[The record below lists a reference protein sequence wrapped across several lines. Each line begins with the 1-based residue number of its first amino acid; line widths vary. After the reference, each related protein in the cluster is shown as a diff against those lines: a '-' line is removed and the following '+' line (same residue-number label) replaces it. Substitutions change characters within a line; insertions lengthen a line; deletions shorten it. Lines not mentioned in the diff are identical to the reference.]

1 MANEVKT
8 EITYDFNK
16 KDKTVDGEEEENKI
30 NIFGYDFVKNNKDF
44 CKMIIN
50 DNDYELAEKFD
61 IKDNNNNNILK
72 IKLKRV
78 EKITNFRG
86 MFMNCSS
93 LITLPDFSTWPINN
107 ITDMNH
113 MFSNCKSLT
122 SIPDISNWTTND
134 VTDMNNMFRNCSS
147 LTSIPDISKWNTS
160 NVTDMSNMF
169 CYCTSLSSL
178 PDISGWN
185 TEKVSN
191 MSYMFWKCSGLT
203 SLPDISGWHTEKVT
217 NMSHMFC
224 SCSSLVGLPDIS
236 KWNTQN
242 VTDFS
247 YMFSYCYSLLILPK
261 TNKWITTNEADR
273 SNMTHGCSESASALK
288 IYIKTMRGETID
300 IACKMDESI
309 SSIKEKLEKLKN
321 IPLAKQ
327 KLFYDS
333 RELEDSKS
341 LTDYNIEENM
351 NIHLVANMN

>member
-1 MANEVKT
+1 M
-8 EITYDFNK
+8 F
-16 KDKTVDGEEEENKI
+16 
-30 NIFGYDFVKNNKDF
+30 FG
-44 CKMIIN
+44 
-50 DNDYELAEKFD
+50 
-61 IKDNNNNNILK
+61 
-72 IKLKRV
+72 
-78 EKITNFRG
+78 
-86 MFMNCSS
+86 
-93 LITLPDFSTWPINN
+93 
-107 ITDMNH
+107 
-113 MFSNCKSLT
+113 
-122 SIPDISNWTTND
+122 
-134 VTDMNNMFRNCSS
+134 
-147 LTSIPDISKWNTS
+147 
-160 NVTDMSNMF
+160 
-169 CYCTSLSSL
+169 CTSL
-178 PDISGWN
+178 
-185 TEKVSN
+185 EN
-191 MSYMFWKCSGLT
+191 M
-203 SLPDISGWHTEKVT
+203 P
-217 NMSHMFC
+217 N
-224 SCSSLVGLPDIS
+224 IS